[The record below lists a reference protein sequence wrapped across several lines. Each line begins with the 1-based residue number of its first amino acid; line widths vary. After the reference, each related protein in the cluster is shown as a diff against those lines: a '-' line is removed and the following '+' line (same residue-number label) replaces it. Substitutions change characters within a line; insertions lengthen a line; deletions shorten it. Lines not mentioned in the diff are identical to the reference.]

1 MNDRRRARLVV
12 LALLGALAL
21 NYPLLSLFAGG
32 GLLGGIPVLYVYIF
46 VAWAAVIV
54 AMALAVRRAGGDED
68 RPDG

>member
-54 AMALAVRRAGGDED
+54 AMALAVRRADGDGD